1 MLGKKLDVKVVA
13 AIPYAGLYSGYYMVG
28 NRRRNI
34 YLISKDKP
42 RDYVHCTVIAMVQ
55 ARNSTQTKLI
65 AAPEGQI
72 YYEPLIKKRLRRLR
86 NFRVGRISCL
96 YEKSCG
102 AIVFYRAPDKVKVLL
117 DIRDAIHVLTSIGM
131 NFLVVDERVT
141 VKNYQ
146 KTLDAVK
153 EAHDVSDKRWAE
165 NE

>member
-65 AAPEGQI
+65 VESSYLPYQ
-72 YYEPLIKKRLRRLR
+72 RR
-86 NFRVGRISCL
+86 SC
-96 YEKSCG
+96 
-102 AIVFYRAPDKVKVLL
+102 
-117 DIRDAIHVLTSIGM
+117 
-131 NFLVVDERVT
+131 
-141 VKNYQ
+141 
-146 KTLDAVK
+146 
-153 EAHDVSDKRWAE
+153 
-165 NE
+165 